1 MEIGLLE
8 TSEAHTTGSKC
19 HLIQADGSVSDAF
32 VVVQGPDS
40 PAYRLA
46 KRKQRNAIMRL
57 REKGTKIEEFDFFPL
72 DADFAAGLV
81 TEWGDITKDGKP
93 LKFSKSAC
101 KKLFVNSPV
110 NVDRVLDFIGERAN
124 FMSG

>member
-19 HLIQADGSVSDAF
+19 HLIQANGSVSDAF

-40 PAYRLA
+40 SAYRLA
-46 KRKQRNAIMRL
+46 KRKQRNAILEL
-57 REKGTKIEEFDFFPL
+57 REKGEKLETYDFFPL
-72 DADFAAGLV
+72 DVDFAASLV
-81 TEWGDITKDGKP
+81 SDWGNITKDGKA

-101 KKLFVNSPV
+101 KKLLTNSPV
-110 NVDRVLDFIGERAN
+110 NVDRILDFIGERLN
-124 FMSG
+124 FTSG

>member
-19 HLIQADGSVSDAF
+19 HLIQANGSVSDAF

-46 KRKQRNAIMRL
+46 KRKQRNAIVEL
-57 REKGTKIEEFDFFPL
+57 RAKGTKFESYDFFPL
-72 DADFAAGLV
+72 DVDFAAGLV
-81 TEWGDITKDGKP
+81 TDWGNITKDGKE

-101 KKLFVNSPV
+101 KKLLTNSPV
-110 NVDRVLDFIGERAN
+110 NVDRVLDFVGERSN
-124 FMSG
+124 FTNG

>member
-19 HLIQADGSVSDAF
+19 HLIQANGSVSDAF

-40 PAYRLA
+40 SAYRLA
-46 KRKQRNAIMRL
+46 KRKQRNSILEL
-57 REKGTKIEEFDFFPL
+57 REKGAKLETYDFFPL
-72 DADFAAGLV
+72 DVDFAASLV
-81 TEWGDITKDGKP
+81 SDWGNITKDGEA

-101 KKLFVNSPV
+101 KKLLTNSPV
-110 NVDRVLDFIGERAN
+110 NVDRILDFIGERLN
-124 FMSG
+124 FTSG

>member
-8 TSEAHTTGSKC
+8 TSEAHTAGSKC

-46 KRKQRNAIMRL
+46 KRKQRNSIIKL
-57 REKGTKIEEFDFFPL
+57 REKGTKFDSYDFFPL
-72 DADFAAGLV
+72 DAEFASDIV
-81 TEWGDITKDGKP
+81 TGWGEITKDGSP
-93 LKFSKSAC
+93 IKFSKSSC
-101 KKLFVNSPV
+101 KKFFAKSPV
-110 NVDRVLDFIGERAN
+110 NVDRVLDFCGERVN
-124 FMSG
+124 FMKG

>member
-40 PAYRLA
+40 SSYRLA
-46 KRKQRNAIMRL
+46 KRKQRNGLVKL
-57 REKGTKIEEFDFFPL
+57 RETGTKIETYDFFPM
-72 DADFAAGLV
+72 DVEFAAELI
-81 TEWGDITKDGKP
+81 TDWGNITKGGEP
-93 LKFSKSAC
+93 VKFTKKAC
-101 KKLFVNSPV
+101 KQLLTNSPV

-124 FMSG
+124 FMTG

>member
-40 PAYRLA
+40 AAYRLA
-46 KRKQRNAIMRL
+46 KRKQRNAIVGL
-57 REKGTKIEEFDFFPL
+57 REKGTKLDSYDFFPL
-72 DADFAAGLV
+72 DVDFAAGLV
-81 TEWGDITKDGKP
+81 TDWGNITKDGEP
-93 LKFSKSAC
+93 VKFSKSAC
-101 KKLFVNSPV
+101 KKLLTNSPV

-124 FMSG
+124 FTKG

>member
-40 PAYRLA
+40 PSYRLA
-46 KRKQRNAIMRL
+46 KRKQRNGLVKL
-57 REKGTKIEEFDFFPL
+57 RESGAKIDTYDFFPM
-72 DADFAAGLV
+72 DVDFAAELI
-81 TEWGDITKDGKP
+81 TDWGNITKDGEP
-93 LKFSKSAC
+93 VKFTKKGC
-101 KKLFVNSPV
+101 KQLLTNSPA

-124 FMSG
+124 FMKG